1 MQREDTPM
9 KDCLEAQS
17 DGHQEGFSLGK
28 QGCFWKK
35 RWHRPVIGDGCVGG
49 GAVLGRVRLAEGS
62 CGGGLLGGGNGWSL
76 GKQGWEGSVAS
87 RNVVGGGAGST
98 TGKRWK
104 SFRRGGS
111 ASGRS

>member
-62 CGGGLLGGGNGWSL
+62 CGGGLLGGG
-76 GKQGWEGSVAS
+76 AMD
-87 RNVVGGGAGST
+87 GA
-98 TGKRWK
+98 
-104 SFRRGGS
+104 
-111 ASGRS
+111 